1 MHRTTTTHLSDA
13 LVRVQELD
21 EQLDDVRWMPI
32 EQQVEV
38 LVLGSVV
45 MQGILDGTNTDEF
58 TQEETMFIEQTVHR
72 LNSLVEDMMLDANG
86 DSDWNT

>member
-1 MHRTTTTHLSDA
+1 
-13 LVRVQELD
+13 
-21 EQLDDVRWMPI
+21 
-32 EQQVEV
+32 
-38 LVLGSVV
+38 
-45 MQGILDGTNTDEF
+45 MQGILDGTDTDEF

>member
-13 LVRVQELD
+13 LVRVQDLD

-58 TQEETMFIEQTVHR
+58 TQEETMFIEQTVER

-86 DSDWNT
+86 DSDWST

>member
-45 MQGILDGTNTDEF
+45 MQGILDGTDTDEF

-86 DSDWNT
+86 DSDWST

>member
-13 LVRVQELD
+13 LVRVQELN
-21 EQLDDVRWMPI
+21 ERLDDVTFMPI

-58 TQEETMFIEQTVHR
+58 TDEETTFVEQTVDR

-86 DSDWNT
+86 DSDWST

>member
-45 MQGILDGTNTDEF
+45 MQGILDGTDTDEF

>member
-13 LVRVQELD
+13 LVRVQDLD

-45 MQGILDGTNTDEF
+45 MQGILDGTHTDEF

>member
-13 LVRVQELD
+13 LVRVQDLD

-58 TQEETMFIEQTVHR
+58 TQEETMFIEQTVER

>member
-13 LVRVQELD
+13 LVRVQDLD

>member
-13 LVRVQELD
+13 LVRVQDLD

-86 DSDWNT
+86 DSDWST

>member
-13 LVRVQELD
+13 LVRVQDLD

-45 MQGILDGTNTDEF
+45 MQGILDGTDTDEF

>member
-13 LVRVQELD
+13 LVRVQELN
-21 EQLDDVRWMPI
+21 ERLDDVTFMPI

-45 MQGILDGTNTDEF
+45 MQGILDGTSTDEF
-58 TQEETMFIEQTVHR
+58 TDEETTFVEQTVDR

-86 DSDWNT
+86 DSDWST